1 MIAPSQLFSTDPGK
15 ITDFSG
21 VRPADVFNN
30 AILPKLSSLES
41 LLGEDPAGLEEA
53 SQRRNMQAQSD
64 DERYRFNSQQDDA
77 FLSQLYQNR
86 EQAATAPVTQDVD
99 YNAPLPTPT
108 TSASTAQP
116 TNLEP
121 QGAQLRSVPMA
132 KNLTDFV
139 KHFEGY
145 NPKTYDDFKQMSI
158 GYGTRARKGETSISK
173 EEAESRLADELGKA
187 RSHVENLNE
196 KYGYNFSP
204 NQLDA
209 LTSFSYNVGSLN
221 QLTENGKRD
230 KATIARKIL
239 EYNKAGGKVLKG
251 LVNRR
256 KAEHNLFTQGY

>member
-1 MIAPSQLFSTDPGK
+1 MIAPSQLFSTDPGN
-15 ITDFSG
+15 ITDFTS
-21 VRPADVFNN
+21 VRPADIFNN
-30 AILPKLSSLES
+30 AILPKLTSLQS
-41 LLGEDPAGLEEA
+41 LLGEDPAGLDEA
-53 SQRRNMQAQSD
+53 AQRRDAQAQMD
-64 DERYRFNSQQDDA
+64 EERYLFNAQQDDA
-77 FLSQLYQNR
+77 FLASLRQKQ
-86 EQAATAPVTQDVD
+86 QVVTDEDIGVD
-99 YNAPLPTPT
+99 YNAPIVVPQI
-108 TSASTAQP
+108 QP
-116 TNLEP
+116 QAAPQSVNSEP
-121 QGAQLRSVPMA
+121 QGAQIRSAPVA

-145 NPKTYDDFKQMSI
+145 NSKAYDDFKQMSI

-173 EEAESRLADELGKA
+173 EEADRRLDAELGKA
-187 RSHVENLNE
+187 RSHVETFNE

-230 KATIARKIL
+230 KNTIARKIL

-251 LVNRR
+251 LANRR